1 MSDENKVLL
10 RVSNL
15 KQYFPIGK
23 KKMGKPQSFVKAN
36 DGISLNIYEGETFGL
51 VGESGCGKS
60 TFGRTLLQLYRQTGG
75 RTVYYGRTV
84 EDFDLKYVEEIF
96 KNLPDKKKKCEELL
110 DKVKKLEADYAK
122 MPEGTEEE
130 KIAKKVAGQHL
141 AEMESE
147 ADNDLLDITALI
159 GGLYTLDETALAEAG
174 RHYLAEYLAM
184 KEIRKINA
192 QADEFE
198 KNGKSAKAGEVK
210 KKIPELQK
218 KVQAELAEIDKI
230 RDNCKKDEDFEKYEV
245 QKDDGINLANLTD
258 AEMRYLR
265 RDLQLIF
272 QDPYSSLNP
281 RMTVGQIIG
290 EGLMAHNIFK
300 KGDPKMQDYIMEI
313 MEKCGLASYFIHRYP
328 HQFSGGM
335 KQRVII
341 AMAVCCKPK
350 LIIADEPTTALDVTV
365 QAQVLELLKE
375 LQRDMDTAILLI
387 THNLGVVW
395 EMCDKV
401 MVMYAGN
408 TVEFTDTKTLYSN
421 PRHPYTWG
429 LLDSMPKLS
438 DESKGELKTIPG
450 TPPDLRLTGKCCNFY
465 NRCPY
470 VTEACT
476 QSVPPLVEVEPGHFV
491 ACHRQNLTNK
501 LEKGEGL
508 KDE

>member
-1 MSDENKVLL
+1 MSENILTVKDLKTYFYTASGVAKAVDG
-10 RVSNL
+10 VS
-15 KQYFPIGK
+15 F
-23 KKMGKPQSFVKAN
+23 
-36 DGISLNIYEGETFGL
+36 NIAKGETMGI
-51 VGESGCGKS
+51 VGESGSGKS
-60 TFGRTLLQLYRQTGG
+60 VTSSSIIRLLPPRTGKIVGG
-75 RTVYYGRTV
+75 S
-84 EDFDLKYVEEIF
+84 I
-96 KNLPDKKKKCEELL
+96 
-110 DKVKKLEADYAK
+110 
-122 MPEGTEEE
+122 
-130 KIAKKVAGQHL
+130 
-141 AEMESE
+141 
-147 ADNDLLDITALI
+147 
-159 GGLYTLDETALAEAG
+159 
-174 RHYLAEYLAM
+174 
-184 KEIRKINA
+184 
-192 QADEFE
+192 EFE
-198 KNGKSAKAGEVK
+198 GKDVLALSK
-210 KKIPELQK
+210 KELN
-218 KVQAELAEIDKI
+218 DF
-230 RDNCKKDEDFEKYEV
+230 RGKDIAV
-245 QKDDGINLANLTD
+245 
-258 AEMRYLR
+258 
-265 RDLQLIF
+265 IF
-272 QDPYSSLNP
+272 QDPMTSLDP
-281 RMTVGQIIG
+281 VFKIGKQMTEMI
-290 EGLMAHNIFK
+290 MAHQNVTK
-300 KGDPKMQDYIMEI
+300 DEAWKMSVEALSKVGIPEP
-313 MEKCGLASYFIHRYP
+313 EKRMNSYPYEL
-328 HQFSGGM
+328 SGGM
-335 KQRVII
+335 CQRVII

-408 TVEFTDTKTLYSN
+408 TVEFTDTNTLYSN

>member
-1 MSDENKVLL
+1 MSENILTVKDLKTYFYTASGIAKAVDG
-10 RVSNL
+10 VS
-15 KQYFPIGK
+15 F
-23 KKMGKPQSFVKAN
+23 
-36 DGISLNIYEGETFGL
+36 NIAKGETMGI
-51 VGESGCGKS
+51 VGESGSGKS
-60 TFGRTLLQLYRQTGG
+60 VTSSSIIRLLPPRTGKIVGG
-75 RTVYYGRTV
+75 S
-84 EDFDLKYVEEIF
+84 I
-96 KNLPDKKKKCEELL
+96 
-110 DKVKKLEADYAK
+110 
-122 MPEGTEEE
+122 
-130 KIAKKVAGQHL
+130 
-141 AEMESE
+141 
-147 ADNDLLDITALI
+147 
-159 GGLYTLDETALAEAG
+159 
-174 RHYLAEYLAM
+174 
-184 KEIRKINA
+184 
-192 QADEFE
+192 EFE
-198 KNGKSAKAGEVK
+198 GKDVLALSK
-210 KKIPELQK
+210 KELN
-218 KVQAELAEIDKI
+218 DF
-230 RDNCKKDEDFEKYEV
+230 RGKDIAV
-245 QKDDGINLANLTD
+245 
-258 AEMRYLR
+258 
-265 RDLQLIF
+265 IF
-272 QDPYSSLNP
+272 QDPMTSLDP
-281 RMTVGQIIG
+281 VFKIGKQMTEMI
-290 EGLMAHNIFK
+290 MAHQNVTK
-300 KGDPKMQDYIMEI
+300 DEAWKMAVEALSKVGIPEP
-313 MEKCGLASYFIHRYP
+313 EKRMKSYPYEL
-328 HQFSGGM
+328 SGGM
-335 KQRVII
+335 CQRVII

-450 TPPDLRLTGKCCNFY
+450 TPPDLRLTGECCNFY

>member
-1 MSDENKVLL
+1 MSENILTVKDLKTYFYTASGIAKAVDG
-10 RVSNL
+10 VS
-15 KQYFPIGK
+15 F
-23 KKMGKPQSFVKAN
+23 
-36 DGISLNIYEGETFGL
+36 NIAKGETMGI
-51 VGESGCGKS
+51 VGESGSGKS
-60 TFGRTLLQLYRQTGG
+60 VTSSSIIRLLPPRTGKIVGG
-75 RTVYYGRTV
+75 S
-84 EDFDLKYVEEIF
+84 I
-96 KNLPDKKKKCEELL
+96 
-110 DKVKKLEADYAK
+110 
-122 MPEGTEEE
+122 
-130 KIAKKVAGQHL
+130 
-141 AEMESE
+141 
-147 ADNDLLDITALI
+147 
-159 GGLYTLDETALAEAG
+159 
-174 RHYLAEYLAM
+174 
-184 KEIRKINA
+184 
-192 QADEFE
+192 EFE
-198 KNGKSAKAGEVK
+198 GKDVLALSK
-210 KKIPELQK
+210 KELN
-218 KVQAELAEIDKI
+218 DF
-230 RDNCKKDEDFEKYEV
+230 RGKDIAV
-245 QKDDGINLANLTD
+245 
-258 AEMRYLR
+258 
-265 RDLQLIF
+265 IF
-272 QDPYSSLNP
+272 QDPMTSLDP
-281 RMTVGQIIG
+281 VFKIGKQMTEMI
-290 EGLMAHNIFK
+290 MAHQNVTK
-300 KGDPKMQDYIMEI
+300 DEAWKMAVEALSKVGIPEP
-313 MEKCGLASYFIHRYP
+313 EKRMNSYPYEL
-328 HQFSGGM
+328 SGGM
-335 KQRVII
+335 CQRVII

-408 TVEFTDTKTLYSN
+408 TVEFTDTKKLYSN

-450 TPPDLRLTGKCCNFY
+450 TPPDLRLTGECCNFY

>member
-1 MSDENKVLL
+1 MSENILTVKDLKTYFYTASGIAKAVDG
-10 RVSNL
+10 VS
-15 KQYFPIGK
+15 F
-23 KKMGKPQSFVKAN
+23 
-36 DGISLNIYEGETFGL
+36 NIAKGETMGI
-51 VGESGCGKS
+51 VGESGSGKS
-60 TFGRTLLQLYRQTGG
+60 VTSSSIIRLLPPRTGKIVGG
-75 RTVYYGRTV
+75 S
-84 EDFDLKYVEEIF
+84 I
-96 KNLPDKKKKCEELL
+96 
-110 DKVKKLEADYAK
+110 
-122 MPEGTEEE
+122 
-130 KIAKKVAGQHL
+130 
-141 AEMESE
+141 
-147 ADNDLLDITALI
+147 
-159 GGLYTLDETALAEAG
+159 
-174 RHYLAEYLAM
+174 
-184 KEIRKINA
+184 
-192 QADEFE
+192 EFE
-198 KNGKSAKAGEVK
+198 GKDVLALSK
-210 KKIPELQK
+210 KELN
-218 KVQAELAEIDKI
+218 DF
-230 RDNCKKDEDFEKYEV
+230 RGKDIAV
-245 QKDDGINLANLTD
+245 
-258 AEMRYLR
+258 
-265 RDLQLIF
+265 IF
-272 QDPYSSLNP
+272 QDPMTSLDP
-281 RMTVGQIIG
+281 VFKIGKQMTEMI
-290 EGLMAHNIFK
+290 MAHQNVTK
-300 KGDPKMQDYIMEI
+300 DEAWKMAVEALSKVGIPEP
-313 MEKCGLASYFIHRYP
+313 EKRMNSYPYEL
-328 HQFSGGM
+328 SGGM
-335 KQRVII
+335 CQRVII

-365 QAQVLELLKE
+365 QAQVLELLKA

-450 TPPDLRLTGKCCNFY
+450 TPPDLRLTGECCNFY

>member
-1 MSDENKVLL
+1 MSENILTVKDLKTYFYTASGIAKAVDG
-10 RVSNL
+10 VS
-15 KQYFPIGK
+15 F
-23 KKMGKPQSFVKAN
+23 
-36 DGISLNIYEGETFGL
+36 NIAKGETMGI
-51 VGESGCGKS
+51 VGESGSGKS
-60 TFGRTLLQLYRQTGG
+60 VTSSSIIRLLPPRTGKIVGG
-75 RTVYYGRTV
+75 S
-84 EDFDLKYVEEIF
+84 I
-96 KNLPDKKKKCEELL
+96 
-110 DKVKKLEADYAK
+110 
-122 MPEGTEEE
+122 
-130 KIAKKVAGQHL
+130 
-141 AEMESE
+141 
-147 ADNDLLDITALI
+147 
-159 GGLYTLDETALAEAG
+159 
-174 RHYLAEYLAM
+174 
-184 KEIRKINA
+184 
-192 QADEFE
+192 EFE
-198 KNGKSAKAGEVK
+198 GKDVLALSK
-210 KKIPELQK
+210 KELN
-218 KVQAELAEIDKI
+218 DF
-230 RDNCKKDEDFEKYEV
+230 RGKDIAV
-245 QKDDGINLANLTD
+245 
-258 AEMRYLR
+258 
-265 RDLQLIF
+265 IF
-272 QDPYSSLNP
+272 QDPMTSLDP
-281 RMTVGQIIG
+281 VFKIGKQMTEMI
-290 EGLMAHNIFK
+290 MAHQNVTKDEAWTMAVEALSKVGI
-300 KGDPKMQDYIMEI
+300 PEP
-313 MEKCGLASYFIHRYP
+313 EKRMNSYPYEL
-328 HQFSGGM
+328 SGGM
-335 KQRVII
+335 CQRVII

-450 TPPDLRLTGKCCNFY
+450 TPPDLRLTGECCNFY

>member
-1 MSDENKVLL
+1 MSENILTVKDLKTYFYTASGIAKAVDG
-10 RVSNL
+10 VS
-15 KQYFPIGK
+15 F
-23 KKMGKPQSFVKAN
+23 
-36 DGISLNIYEGETFGL
+36 NIAKGETMGI
-51 VGESGCGKS
+51 VGESGSGKS
-60 TFGRTLLQLYRQTGG
+60 VTSSSIIRLLPPRTGKIVGG
-75 RTVYYGRTV
+75 S
-84 EDFDLKYVEEIF
+84 I
-96 KNLPDKKKKCEELL
+96 
-110 DKVKKLEADYAK
+110 
-122 MPEGTEEE
+122 
-130 KIAKKVAGQHL
+130 
-141 AEMESE
+141 
-147 ADNDLLDITALI
+147 
-159 GGLYTLDETALAEAG
+159 
-174 RHYLAEYLAM
+174 
-184 KEIRKINA
+184 
-192 QADEFE
+192 EFE
-198 KNGKSAKAGEVK
+198 GKDVLALSK
-210 KKIPELQK
+210 KELN
-218 KVQAELAEIDKI
+218 DF
-230 RDNCKKDEDFEKYEV
+230 RGKDIAV
-245 QKDDGINLANLTD
+245 
-258 AEMRYLR
+258 
-265 RDLQLIF
+265 IF
-272 QDPYSSLNP
+272 QDPMTSLDP
-281 RMTVGQIIG
+281 VFKIGKQMTEMI
-290 EGLMAHNIFK
+290 MAHQNVTK
-300 KGDPKMQDYIMEI
+300 DEAWKMSVEALSKVGIPEP
-313 MEKCGLASYFIHRYP
+313 EKRMNSYPYEL
-328 HQFSGGM
+328 SGGM
-335 KQRVII
+335 CQRVII

-365 QAQVLELLKE
+365 QAQVMELLKE

>member
-1 MSDENKVLL
+1 MSDNILTVKDLKTYFYTASGVAKAVDG
-10 RVSNL
+10 VS
-15 KQYFPIGK
+15 F
-23 KKMGKPQSFVKAN
+23 
-36 DGISLNIYEGETFGL
+36 NIAKGETMGI
-51 VGESGCGKS
+51 VGESGSGKS
-60 TFGRTLLQLYRQTGG
+60 VTSSSIIRLLPPRTGKIVGG
-75 RTVYYGRTV
+75 S
-84 EDFDLKYVEEIF
+84 I
-96 KNLPDKKKKCEELL
+96 
-110 DKVKKLEADYAK
+110 
-122 MPEGTEEE
+122 
-130 KIAKKVAGQHL
+130 
-141 AEMESE
+141 
-147 ADNDLLDITALI
+147 
-159 GGLYTLDETALAEAG
+159 
-174 RHYLAEYLAM
+174 
-184 KEIRKINA
+184 
-192 QADEFE
+192 EFE
-198 KNGKSAKAGEVK
+198 GKDVLALSK
-210 KKIPELQK
+210 KELN
-218 KVQAELAEIDKI
+218 DF
-230 RDNCKKDEDFEKYEV
+230 RGKDIAV
-245 QKDDGINLANLTD
+245 
-258 AEMRYLR
+258 
-265 RDLQLIF
+265 IF
-272 QDPYSSLNP
+272 QDPMTSLDP
-281 RMTVGQIIG
+281 VFKIGKQMTEMI
-290 EGLMAHNIFK
+290 MAHQNVTK
-300 KGDPKMQDYIMEI
+300 DEAWKMAVEALSKVGIPEP
-313 MEKCGLASYFIHRYP
+313 EKRMNSYPYEL
-328 HQFSGGM
+328 SGGM
-335 KQRVII
+335 CQRVII

>member
-1 MSDENKVLL
+1 MSENILTVKDLKTYFYTASGVAKAVDG
-10 RVSNL
+10 VS
-15 KQYFPIGK
+15 F
-23 KKMGKPQSFVKAN
+23 
-36 DGISLNIYEGETFGL
+36 NIAKGETMGI
-51 VGESGCGKS
+51 VGESGSGKS
-60 TFGRTLLQLYRQTGG
+60 VTSSSIIRLLPPRTGKIVGG
-75 RTVYYGRTV
+75 S
-84 EDFDLKYVEEIF
+84 I
-96 KNLPDKKKKCEELL
+96 
-110 DKVKKLEADYAK
+110 
-122 MPEGTEEE
+122 
-130 KIAKKVAGQHL
+130 
-141 AEMESE
+141 
-147 ADNDLLDITALI
+147 
-159 GGLYTLDETALAEAG
+159 
-174 RHYLAEYLAM
+174 
-184 KEIRKINA
+184 
-192 QADEFE
+192 EFE
-198 KNGKSAKAGEVK
+198 GKDVLALSK
-210 KKIPELQK
+210 KELN
-218 KVQAELAEIDKI
+218 DF
-230 RDNCKKDEDFEKYEV
+230 RGKDIAV
-245 QKDDGINLANLTD
+245 
-258 AEMRYLR
+258 
-265 RDLQLIF
+265 IF
-272 QDPYSSLNP
+272 QDPMTSLDP
-281 RMTVGQIIG
+281 VFKIGKQMT
-290 EGLMAHNIFK
+290 EM
-300 KGDPKMQDYIMEI
+300 IMEHQNVTKDEAWKMAVEALNKVGI
-313 MEKCGLASYFIHRYP
+313 PEPEKRMNSYPYEL
-328 HQFSGGM
+328 SGGM
-335 KQRVII
+335 CQRVII

-429 LLDSMPKLS
+429 LLGSMPKLS

>member
-1 MSDENKVLL
+1 MSENILTVKDLKTYFYTASGVAKAVDG
-10 RVSNL
+10 VS
-15 KQYFPIGK
+15 F
-23 KKMGKPQSFVKAN
+23 
-36 DGISLNIYEGETFGL
+36 NIAKGETMGI
-51 VGESGCGKS
+51 VGESGSGKS
-60 TFGRTLLQLYRQTGG
+60 VTSSSIIRLLPPRTGKIVGG
-75 RTVYYGRTV
+75 S
-84 EDFDLKYVEEIF
+84 I
-96 KNLPDKKKKCEELL
+96 
-110 DKVKKLEADYAK
+110 
-122 MPEGTEEE
+122 
-130 KIAKKVAGQHL
+130 
-141 AEMESE
+141 
-147 ADNDLLDITALI
+147 
-159 GGLYTLDETALAEAG
+159 
-174 RHYLAEYLAM
+174 
-184 KEIRKINA
+184 
-192 QADEFE
+192 EFE
-198 KNGKSAKAGEVK
+198 GKDVLALSK
-210 KKIPELQK
+210 KELN
-218 KVQAELAEIDKI
+218 DF
-230 RDNCKKDEDFEKYEV
+230 RGKDIAV
-245 QKDDGINLANLTD
+245 V
-258 AEMRYLR
+258 
-265 RDLQLIF
+265 F
-272 QDPYSSLNP
+272 QDPMTSLDP
-281 RMTVGQIIG
+281 VFKIGKQMTEMI
-290 EGLMAHNIFK
+290 MAHQNVTK
-300 KGDPKMQDYIMEI
+300 DEAWKMAVEALNKVGIPEP
-313 MEKCGLASYFIHRYP
+313 EKRMNSYPYEL
-328 HQFSGGM
+328 SGGM
-335 KQRVII
+335 CQRVII

-365 QAQVLELLKE
+365 QAQVLELLKD
-375 LQRDMDTAILLI
+375 LQRNMGTAILLI

>member
-1 MSDENKVLL
+1 MSENILTVKDLKTYFYTASGIAKAVDG
-10 RVSNL
+10 VS
-15 KQYFPIGK
+15 F
-23 KKMGKPQSFVKAN
+23 
-36 DGISLNIYEGETFGL
+36 NIAKGETMGI
-51 VGESGCGKS
+51 VGESGSGKS
-60 TFGRTLLQLYRQTGG
+60 VTSSSIIRLLPPRTGKIVGG
-75 RTVYYGRTV
+75 S
-84 EDFDLKYVEEIF
+84 I
-96 KNLPDKKKKCEELL
+96 
-110 DKVKKLEADYAK
+110 
-122 MPEGTEEE
+122 
-130 KIAKKVAGQHL
+130 
-141 AEMESE
+141 
-147 ADNDLLDITALI
+147 
-159 GGLYTLDETALAEAG
+159 
-174 RHYLAEYLAM
+174 
-184 KEIRKINA
+184 
-192 QADEFE
+192 EFE
-198 KNGKSAKAGEVK
+198 GKDVLALSK
-210 KKIPELQK
+210 KELN
-218 KVQAELAEIDKI
+218 DF
-230 RDNCKKDEDFEKYEV
+230 RGKDIAV
-245 QKDDGINLANLTD
+245 
-258 AEMRYLR
+258 
-265 RDLQLIF
+265 IF
-272 QDPYSSLNP
+272 QDPMTSLDP
-281 RMTVGQIIG
+281 VFKIGKQMTEMI
-290 EGLMAHNIFK
+290 MAHQNVTK
-300 KGDPKMQDYIMEI
+300 DEAWKMAVEALSKVGIPEP
-313 MEKCGLASYFIHRYP
+313 EKRMNSYPYEL
-328 HQFSGGM
+328 SGGM
-335 KQRVII
+335 CQRVII

-408 TVEFTDTKTLYSN
+408 TVEFTDPKTLYSN

>member
-1 MSDENKVLL
+1 MSENILTVKDLKTYFYTASGIAKAVDG
-10 RVSNL
+10 VS
-15 KQYFPIGK
+15 F
-23 KKMGKPQSFVKAN
+23 
-36 DGISLNIYEGETFGL
+36 NIAKGETMGI
-51 VGESGCGKS
+51 VGESGSGKS
-60 TFGRTLLQLYRQTGG
+60 VTSSSIIRLLPPRTGKIVGG
-75 RTVYYGRTV
+75 S
-84 EDFDLKYVEEIF
+84 I
-96 KNLPDKKKKCEELL
+96 
-110 DKVKKLEADYAK
+110 
-122 MPEGTEEE
+122 
-130 KIAKKVAGQHL
+130 
-141 AEMESE
+141 
-147 ADNDLLDITALI
+147 
-159 GGLYTLDETALAEAG
+159 
-174 RHYLAEYLAM
+174 
-184 KEIRKINA
+184 
-192 QADEFE
+192 EFE
-198 KNGKSAKAGEVK
+198 GKDVLALSK
-210 KKIPELQK
+210 KELN
-218 KVQAELAEIDKI
+218 DF
-230 RDNCKKDEDFEKYEV
+230 RGKDIAV
-245 QKDDGINLANLTD
+245 
-258 AEMRYLR
+258 
-265 RDLQLIF
+265 IF
-272 QDPYSSLNP
+272 QDPMTSLDP
-281 RMTVGQIIG
+281 VFKIGKQMTEMI
-290 EGLMAHNIFK
+290 MAHQNVTK
-300 KGDPKMQDYIMEI
+300 DEAWKMAVEALSKVGIPEP
-313 MEKCGLASYFIHRYP
+313 EKRMNSYPYEL
-328 HQFSGGM
+328 SGGM
-335 KQRVII
+335 CQRVII

-365 QAQVLELLKE
+365 QSQVLELLKE

>member
-1 MSDENKVLL
+1 MSENILTVKDLKTYFYTASGIAKAVDG
-10 RVSNL
+10 VS
-15 KQYFPIGK
+15 F
-23 KKMGKPQSFVKAN
+23 
-36 DGISLNIYEGETFGL
+36 NIAKGETMGI
-51 VGESGCGKS
+51 VGESGSGKS
-60 TFGRTLLQLYRQTGG
+60 VTSSSIIRLLPPRTGKIVGG
-75 RTVYYGRTV
+75 S
-84 EDFDLKYVEEIF
+84 I
-96 KNLPDKKKKCEELL
+96 
-110 DKVKKLEADYAK
+110 
-122 MPEGTEEE
+122 
-130 KIAKKVAGQHL
+130 
-141 AEMESE
+141 
-147 ADNDLLDITALI
+147 
-159 GGLYTLDETALAEAG
+159 
-174 RHYLAEYLAM
+174 
-184 KEIRKINA
+184 
-192 QADEFE
+192 EFE
-198 KNGKSAKAGEVK
+198 GKDVLALSK
-210 KKIPELQK
+210 KELN
-218 KVQAELAEIDKI
+218 DF
-230 RDNCKKDEDFEKYEV
+230 RGKDIAV
-245 QKDDGINLANLTD
+245 
-258 AEMRYLR
+258 
-265 RDLQLIF
+265 IF
-272 QDPYSSLNP
+272 QDPMTSLDP
-281 RMTVGQIIG
+281 VFKIGKQMTEMI
-290 EGLMAHNIFK
+290 MAHQNVTK
-300 KGDPKMQDYIMEI
+300 DGAWKMAVEALSKVGIPEP
-313 MEKCGLASYFIHRYP
+313 EKRMNSYPYEL
-328 HQFSGGM
+328 SGGM
-335 KQRVII
+335 CQRVII

>member
-1 MSDENKVLL
+1 MSENILTVKELKTYFYTASGIAKAVDG
-10 RVSNL
+10 VS
-15 KQYFPIGK
+15 F
-23 KKMGKPQSFVKAN
+23 
-36 DGISLNIYEGETFGL
+36 NIAKGETMGI
-51 VGESGCGKS
+51 VGESGSGKS
-60 TFGRTLLQLYRQTGG
+60 VTSSSIIRLLPPRTGKIVGG
-75 RTVYYGRTV
+75 S
-84 EDFDLKYVEEIF
+84 I
-96 KNLPDKKKKCEELL
+96 
-110 DKVKKLEADYAK
+110 
-122 MPEGTEEE
+122 
-130 KIAKKVAGQHL
+130 
-141 AEMESE
+141 
-147 ADNDLLDITALI
+147 
-159 GGLYTLDETALAEAG
+159 
-174 RHYLAEYLAM
+174 
-184 KEIRKINA
+184 
-192 QADEFE
+192 EFE
-198 KNGKSAKAGEVK
+198 GKDVLALSK
-210 KKIPELQK
+210 KELN
-218 KVQAELAEIDKI
+218 DF
-230 RDNCKKDEDFEKYEV
+230 RGKDIAV
-245 QKDDGINLANLTD
+245 
-258 AEMRYLR
+258 
-265 RDLQLIF
+265 IF
-272 QDPYSSLNP
+272 QDPMTSLDP
-281 RMTVGQIIG
+281 VFKIGKQMTEMI
-290 EGLMAHNIFK
+290 MAHQNVTK
-300 KGDPKMQDYIMEI
+300 DEAWKMAVEALSKVGIPEP
-313 MEKCGLASYFIHRYP
+313 EKRMNSYPYEL
-328 HQFSGGM
+328 SGGM
-335 KQRVII
+335 CQRVII

-450 TPPDLRLTGKCCNFY
+450 TPPDLRLTGECCNFY